1 MHQRSAGRTEPQ
13 RLTALDIAP
22 SNAGSDLKLKN
33 VITDLNGS
41 AVCSVDAHLAPA
53 ASALSGRAVRRSS
66 GFEHRHRDI
75 SISLAQSVRGSSPGS
90 ISIGPAAAAGSTLK
104 SSNRLKSKGF
114 SRMTIDPLNP
124 VFAVAILAVAALTGA
139 MLLRIAPVLSGEGR
153 VTALDGLRG
162 YLALGVLIHHG
173 AIWYFRLRGAPWERP
188 PSTVFTQLGETGVAL
203 FFMISAFLFF
213 TRVLNADSKKLD
225 WTRLY
230 VSRVLRLAPLYFVA
244 MATLFLMVAIR
255 SGFTR
260 QESWGALIGHAM
272 KWLAFSLPGMP
283 DINQV
288 PHTFEM
294 MAGAGDRRLP
304 GDRASVELAVRG
316 GSPGLYRWSPG
327 GNTGSKRQDP
337 PPCDNAFGRRPCF
350 GPAGDCPRHPAN
362 RVSPDCT
369 RVAERQLYDHG
380 VRQWPVWPADQQGR
394 PPAGRVELRP
404 LSAAGHRALR
414 RLRMGHPRRRGRAVT
429 AGTLGNHGRVRGGA
443 DPAVAG
449 KFHLY
454 RGASHAPRAGPDSMD
469 EVAAIRGQAPCN
481 QGDASEAVTS
491 AATPQSS
498 W

>member
-1 MHQRSAGRTEPQ
+1 
-13 RLTALDIAP
+13 
-22 SNAGSDLKLKN
+22 
-33 VITDLNGS
+33 
-41 AVCSVDAHLAPA
+41 
-53 ASALSGRAVRRSS
+53 
-66 GFEHRHRDI
+66 
-75 SISLAQSVRGSSPGS
+75 
-90 ISIGPAAAAGSTLK
+90 
-104 SSNRLKSKGF
+104 
-114 SRMTIDPLNP
+114 MTIDPLNP

-294 MAGAGDRRLP
+294 MAGITWSLPYEWCFYAALPIMALALRR
-304 GDRASVELAVRG
+304 SVPMWLVLATVG
-316 GSPGLYRWSPG
+316 FL
-327 GNTGSKRQDP
+327 
-337 PPCDNAFGRRPCF
+337 AI
-350 GPAGDCPRHPAN
+350 
-362 RVSPDCT
+362 V
-369 RVAERQLYDHG
+369 
-380 VRQWPVWPADQQGR
+380 
-394 PPAGRVELRP
+394 LRLNW
-404 LSAAGHRALR
+404 LSAAALQVFIGGVLAAILVRSDRIRHLATTPSAGALALGLLAIVLVTQPTVYHPIALGLLSVSFTIMACGNGLFGLLTNKVARLLGELSYGLYLLQGIVLYVAFEWAIPGDAAALSPLAHWAIMVACVAVLIPLSLASFTFIEAPAMRHVPGLTAWTKSLPSAARLLATRATPAKPL
-414 RLRMGHPRRRGRAVT
+414 PRPPLLNP
-429 AGTLGNHGRVRGGA
+429 AGKGA
-443 DPAVAG
+443 DAIGAVQVLQP
-449 KFHLY
+449 F
-454 RGASHAPRAGPDSMD
+454 RGDDG
-469 EVAAIRGQAPCN
+469 
-481 QGDASEAVTS
+481 
-491 AATPQSS
+491 
-498 W
+498 